1 MLWSLWNGLR
11 SAVRSVLPG
20 RTPGLPA
27 VTLMTL
33 ALGVGI
39 IRPLEA
45 QPPRVADRLV
55 SSWILVSVD
64 KQAGTDAPVRARLP
78 RGLLVLDGAGNVFEL
93 FSATPARAE
102 GAAVPTG
109 ALLTL
114 EEYGGFWGRY
124 TVDESTGRMNFAAE
138 AGVSPSV
145 QGLSFS
151 RSFELDGD
159 QLVITSTR
167 EPLAQSDT
175 RWTWQRFPTVENL
188 SPAYREVVGF
198 WRNVG
203 ERQVDLAT
211 GAIQRESQRG
221 PSVIVYT
228 PAGFV
233 GVHFPPR
240 MRESFAG
247 EAPTAAEA
255 QAAMRG
261 YIGYFGSLGVYPGE
275 VSHNILAGVSPTSGT
290 ILRRYA
296 EITGDKLVVRLQGG
310 APRTAGDDRPQT
322 ATEVLLDR
330 LSGAEDMLP
339 R

>member
-1 MLWSLWNGLR
+1 MPSNRPKHLRLAARSLSRVGFAAAGIL
-11 SAVRSVLPG
+11 
-20 RTPGLPA
+20 
-27 VTLMTL
+27 TL
-33 ALGVGI
+33 ALYVSGA
-39 IRPLEA
+39 LAA
-45 QPPRVADRLV
+45 QPASVADRLV
-55 SSWILVSVD
+55 SSWTLVAVD
-64 KQAGTDAPVRARLP
+64 KQAGSNTPVRARAP
-78 RGLLVLDGAGNVFEL
+78 HGLLVLDGAGNVFEF
-93 FSATPARAE
+93 FSATPARAP
-102 GAAVPTG
+102 GAAVPAG

-124 TVDESTGRMNFAAE
+124 TVDESAGHMRFTAE

-145 QGLSFS
+145 RGLSFS
-151 RSFELDGD
+151 RSFKLDGD
-159 QLVITSTR
+159 QLVVTSTR
-167 EPLAQSDT
+167 EPQAQGDT

-188 SPAYREVVGF
+188 SPAYREIVGF

-203 ERQVDLAT
+203 ERQVVQAT
-211 GAIQRESQRG
+211 GKIERESERG

-240 MRESFAG
+240 VREPFAG
-247 EAPTAAEA
+247 ETATADEA

-275 VSHNILAGVSPTSGT
+275 VSHDILAGVAPTSGS

-296 EITGDKLVVRLQGG
+296 KITGDELVVRLQSG
-310 APRTAGDDRPQT
+310 AARTSDDDPPRT
-322 ATEVLLDR
+322 ATEVVLKR
-330 LSGAEDMLP
+330 LSDAEDMLP